1 MLKDGLLKYFWRFV
15 EETKKIKTT
24 AIKKLKISWQN
35 WVGD

>member
-15 EETKKIKTT
+15 EETKKIKT

-35 WVGD
+35 WVGN